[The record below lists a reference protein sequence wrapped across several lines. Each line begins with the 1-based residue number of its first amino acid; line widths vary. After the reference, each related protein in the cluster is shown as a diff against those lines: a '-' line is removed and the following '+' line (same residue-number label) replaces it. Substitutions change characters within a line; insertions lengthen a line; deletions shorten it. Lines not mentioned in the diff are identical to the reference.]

1 MSELFLVARIAGQA
15 VAVASRSVESV
26 VDLGEVT
33 PAPLAA
39 RHVLGLATLRS
50 RIVTVIDT
58 AGTLT
63 GEASAAPPRRAIVS
77 AIEGHHYAF
86 VVDALDDVA
95 ELAAQPLDPGIALSG
110 HWADAASALVEPAGE
125 AALVIDL
132 AALVPGNLHSRCN

>member
-1 MSELFLVARIAGQA
+1 MSELFLVAEVAGQSI
-15 VAVASRSVESV
+15 AVASRSVESV

-33 PAPLAA
+33 PTPLAA

-63 GEASAAPPRRAIVS
+63 GTPSTGRPRRAIVS

-95 ELAAQPLDPGIALSG
+95 MFAAQPLESGVALAGAWAGATSG
-110 HWADAASALVEPAGE
+110 LVEQGGTSALV
-125 AALVIDL
+125 VDL
-132 AALVPGNLHSRCN
+132 SALVPGIQGSRVN

>member
-1 MSELFLVARIAGQA
+1 MSELFLVAQVAGQA
-15 VAVASRSVESV
+15 IAVASKSVESV

-33 PAPLAA
+33 PTPLAA

-63 GEASAAPPRRAIVS
+63 GAPTIGRPRRAIVS

-95 ELAAQPLDPGIALSG
+95 EFVAQPLGAGVALSG
-110 HWADAASALVEPAGE
+110 QWAEASSGLIEHAQET
-125 AALVIDL
+125 ALVIDL
-132 AALVPGNLHSRCN
+132 PTLVPGVQPRSN

>member
-1 MSELFLVARIAGQA
+1 MSELFLVARVAGQSI
-15 VAVASRSVESV
+15 AVASRSVESV

-63 GEASAAPPRRAIVS
+63 GEASAARPHRAIVS

-95 ELAAQPLDPGIALSG
+95 EFTAHPLESGVALSG
-110 HWADAASALVEPAGE
+110 AWAAAASGLVEPAGE
-125 AALVIDL
+125 SALVIDL
-132 AALVPGNLHSRCN
+132 AALLPGAQPGRSN

>member
-1 MSELFLVARIAGQA
+1 MSELFLVAEVAGQSI
-15 VAVASRSVESV
+15 AVASRTVESV

-63 GEASAAPPRRAIVS
+63 GEASAARPRRAIVS

-95 ELAAQPLDPGIALSG
+95 EFNAQPLGPGVALSG
-110 HWADAASALVEPAGE
+110 NWATASSALVEHSGE
-125 AALVIDL
+125 TALVIDL
-132 AALVPGNLHSRCN
+132 AALLPGAPTGRSN